1 MKNQLSK
8 LGMALLLLFVGLSLP
23 LTSYCQISLEI
34 QVSPSVLNIQM
45 QGQVVTVHT
54 DIAYSAVDAETVTMN
69 GVEIDHWKADNQGN
83 FVAKFLV
90 QEIVGIATVGEL
102 NDLTLE
108 GVTTSGESFEGT
120 DEVMVIN
127 SGGKK

>member
-1 MKNQLSK
+1 MNKRIAHF
-8 LGMALLLLFVGLSLP
+8 GTAVVLFMIGLSFP
-23 LTSYCQISLEI
+23 LAGYGQITLEI

-54 DIAYSAVDAETVTMN
+54 DIAYSTVDAETVTMN

-90 QEIVGIATVGEL
+90 GEIVGIATVGEL
-102 NDLTLE
+102 NELTLE
-108 GVTTSGESFEGT
+108 GFTTSGETFSGT

-127 SGGKK
+127 TGGKK